1 MSSYARHAGA
11 RISFA
16 DQPDHAETDTDGEP
30 ADVVILG
37 SDIIRNTPVDDL
49 ESFLNGLSANLVA
62 IAPQQSDAEAVS
74 RFGDHVF
81 VLRNLVRRRNY
92 LHAIAVAAGRSS
104 PKEAL
109 LLPADLADE
118 PEQPVRQQPSIDFPE
133 DGPRVLV
140 AEDHPTNREVLQRQ
154 LNRLGIQADIATH
167 GEEAFSLY
175 QANDYQLLLTD
186 CHMPGMDG
194 YELTRKIREI
204 EKESGAHLPVI
215 AITANALSGE
225 QQRCIAAGMDDY
237 LSKPVEISVL
247 DAKLRSWMDL
257 PSPTATDLM
266 RPVASAPA
274 PVTEAEAEAA
284 ISIDIL
290 QDLVGDDR
298 ESLRALLQSFVES
311 IDASSDE
318 ITAAR
323 ATANADAFEEA
334 THKLLGAARTAGAPG
349 LVSVLN
355 LMRDTA
361 MTGDW
366 AELESQ
372 QAGLFREISRVKAF
386 VDAF

>member
-1 MSSYARHAGA
+1 M
-11 RISFA
+11 
-16 DQPDHAETDTDGEP
+16 
-30 ADVVILG
+30 
-37 SDIIRNTPVDDL
+37 
-49 ESFLNGLSANLVA
+49 
-62 IAPQQSDAEAVS
+62 
-74 RFGDHVF
+74 
-81 VLRNLVRRRNY
+81 
-92 LHAIAVAAGRSS
+92 
-104 PKEAL
+104 
-109 LLPADLADE
+109 
-118 PEQPVRQQPSIDFPE
+118 
-133 DGPRVLV
+133 LV
-140 AEDHPTNREVLQRQ
+140 AEDHPTNREVLRRQ

-167 GEEAFSLY
+167 GEEAFSFY
-175 QANDYQLLLTD
+175 QVNDYQLLLTD

-194 YELTRKIREI
+194 YELTRKIREV

-257 PSPTATDLM
+257 PSPTASDLM

-274 PVTEAEAEAA
+274 PVTEAAAEAEAEAA

-372 QAGLFREISRVKAF
+372 QAVLFREISRVKAF